1 MFTPLPPRRFRWSA
15 GAAGR
20 SSPSRVPAPHSRNVI
35 SRTPQNLESE
45 WRSQAEDGSA
55 DRHFHWI
62 FFGYNVL
69 KPMAQGFWGPAPLGK
84 SGVHCITRCPS
95 LFSAIRRSVCQPLP
109 VFQGAAFSS
118 EHFTQSLPPRNVA
131 EPGGSPPLW
140 GSLAAKLAVLCQS
153 SASGHRASHS
163 KYTRGQSRETGSLSR
178 SPGGVGAP
186 AKLVSLGPA
195 WADSGSVNLPRR
207 WRGSEDRRF
216 HRRLLRQS

>member
-1 MFTPLPPRRFRWSA
+1 MVSRGCWAEQPQSCSSSSFKERNFSHSPESWVRVALPGRRRICGPSFSLDILRLQRPEAYGPGLLRA
-15 GAAGR
+15 G
-20 SSPSRVPAPHSRNVI
+20 PSGEERCTLHHTVPI
-35 SRTPQNLESE
+35 SFQCHQEIGLPT
-45 WRSQAEDGSA
+45 
-55 DRHFHWI
+55 
-62 FFGYNVL
+62 
-69 KPMAQGFWGPAPLGK
+69 
-84 SGVHCITRCPS
+84 
-95 LFSAIRRSVCQPLP
+95 LP